1 MLCCS
6 TTARAERLMM
16 PRWKT
21 SLMQQA
27 LLTLQTPRQSTS
39 CQFRM
44 AKPAKISHPSD
55 KLHDTCMLSQISADA
70 VWLSEWNS
78 IGFTQELMNLLMT
91 LVIYLEVLTLYAV
104 KTVG

>member
-1 MLCCS
+1 ML
-6 TTARAERLMM
+6 L
-16 PRWKT
+16 
-21 SLMQQA
+21 
-27 LLTLQTPRQSTS
+27 
-39 CQFRM
+39 
-44 AKPAKISHPSD
+44 
-55 KLHDTCMLSQISADA
+55 QISADA